1 VPPVLFAVP
10 EQPRHRRG
18 DVERQS
24 GWHPTTIGFVRGRA
38 LRGELAS
45 AHRPE
50 PASARSRRATPRN
63 RGADDLGAVRV
74 QPLAAAPVR
83 AVERRHRGTAQPGF
97 TCHSADRPGRARW
110 RLGAVSARALY
121 ARALLWWAF
130 ACAVVTTLRGGGH
143 TFRMAYNWPE
153 AIAIW
158 LPVALFAAAAVAT
171 IVAADATRGERLRPA
186 HREPAGADPRTRS
199 WVGAWVLG
207 LGGLGLG
214 AWGLGARGSAARQIA
229 RSPDRSTD
237 LQI

>member
-1 VPPVLFAVP
+1 VGERFAAN
-10 EQPRHRRG
+10 
-18 DVERQS
+18 
-24 GWHPTTIGFVRGRA
+24 WRA
-38 LRGELAS
+38 LIGRSQQALAPAGPPRGTGELTTWELFVSSRWQLHRFARWNDVIAERHNRAS
-45 AHRPE
+45 LAILPIVL
-50 PASARSRRATPRN
+50 AV
-63 RGADDLGAVRV
+63 LG
-74 QPLAAAPVR
+74 
-83 AVERRHRGTAQPGF
+83 
-97 TCHSADRPGRARW
+97 W

-207 LGGLGLG
+207 LGGLG
-214 AWGLGARGSAARQIA
+214 ARGSAARQIA